1 MTVNAASL
9 TGGWPSMTKLEPK
22 SKPRASTSR
31 PSCIER
37 LLADPKWVQG
47 YRITNAEIES
57 ISNIAM
63 MGELHSE
70 RDVLFILN
78 QIRRAR
84 LRW

>member
-1 MTVNAASL
+1 MPKV
-9 TGGWPSMTKLEPK
+9 EPK
-22 SKPRASTSR
+22 SKSRSSTSR

-37 LLADPKWVQG
+37 LLGDPKWVQD